1 MGAAAEREK
10 SGVFC
15 SKARTDA
22 KHDALFGALNT
33 QIRDNRP
40 MDQSSTAFTGKR
52 TVRMSREALLQ
63 KAVEEPDL
71 SWRILITLN
80 VFRLLVAAVLLGLF
94 FTGGEPYIFGDQY
107 PRLFATTATIYALFA
122 IIFST
127 SLRQRWARAGVQAVI
142 QILLD
147 IAVVVVL
154 MHTSGGIG
162 SGLGGLLIVF
172 VGAGSLVLPM
182 QFPAILGAI
191 ATFAILG
198 EHVFAQFTEATGVAN
213 YPAAGLL
220 SAIIFSMSLA
230 AKPLSRRIQE
240 SEALARQRG
249 VDLKNLSELNE
260 YIVQH
265 LRESIIVVDGSNQ
278 IRLNNGS
285 AARLLGAEQLD
296 RSRPL
301 SDASEPLSDYLRRWR
316 TDQAL
321 SSHPEFTLIT
331 EGTNARISAH
341 LAPLGKGGDRSGPIL
356 IFLEDASMFNARV
369 QQSKLASLGRLSASI
384 AHEIRNPVG
393 AMSHAAQLLG
403 EADSLDEDDK
413 RLTDIIQTHSS
424 RVSHIIDNVL
434 QLSRRESGKPERLA
448 LKPWVEE
455 FGHEFTRTL
464 ELQEGELSIEDIP
477 DELEVRMDRSHLRQ
491 VLWNLCDNAVKYA
504 SETGGILV
512 ELHAGRLESQ
522 GRPYLEVQDHGLGV
536 DPATAEQIF
545 EPFFTA
551 RSGGTG
557 LGLYISRELCELN
570 RATLLY
576 LDRSGGGSIFRIVF
590 ADPDRWDKQE

>member
-198 EHVFAQFTEATGVAN
+198 EHVFAQFTEATAAAN

-265 LRESIIVVDGSNQ
+265 LRESIIVVDGNNQ

-403 EADSLDEDDK
+403 EADSLGEDDK

-434 QLSRRESGKPERLA
+434 QLSRRESGKPERLT
-448 LKPWVEE
+448 LKPWLEE

-477 DELEVRMDRSHLRQ
+477 DEVEVRMDRSHLRQ

-512 ELHAGRLESQ
+512 ELHAGRLEGQ
-522 GRPYLEVQDHGLGV
+522 GRPYLEVQDHGLGI

-576 LDRSGGGSIFRIVF
+576 LDRPGGGSIFRIVF

>member
-154 MHTSGGIG
+154 MNTSGGIG
-162 SGLGGLLIVF
+162 SGLAGLLIVF

-198 EHVFAQFTEATGVAN
+198 EHVFAQFTEATAAAN

-265 LRESIIVVDGSNQ
+265 LRESIIVVDGNNQ

-331 EGTNARISAH
+331 EGTNARITAH

-356 IFLEDASMFNARV
+356 IFLEDASILKSRV

-403 EADSLDEDDK
+403 EADSLGEDDK

-434 QLSRRESGKPERLA
+434 QLSRRESGKPERLT
-448 LKPWVEE
+448 LKPWLEE

-477 DELEVRMDRSHLRQ
+477 DEVEVRMDRSHLRQ

-512 ELHAGRLESQ
+512 ELHAGRLEGQ
-522 GRPYLEVQDHGLGV
+522 GRPYLEVQDHGLGI

-576 LDRSGGGSIFRIVF
+576 LDRPGGGSIFRIVF

>member
-1 MGAAAEREK
+1 MD
-10 SGVFC
+10 
-15 SKARTDA
+15 DA
-22 KHDALFGALNT
+22 
-33 QIRDNRP
+33 
-40 MDQSSTAFTGKR
+40 STAPAGKR
-52 TVRMSREALLQ
+52 TVRTGREALLQ
-63 KAVEEPDL
+63 KAIEEPDVT
-71 SWRILITLN
+71 WRVLVTLN
-80 VFRLLVAAVLLGLF
+80 VFRLLVAAAMLALF
-94 FTGGEPYIFGDQY
+94 FAGSDQRIFGGLY
-107 PRLFATTATIYALFA
+107 PRLFATAATVYLLVA
-122 IIFST
+122 IVSTT
-127 SLRQRWARAGVQAVI
+127 SLRQRWLPASIQATFQMLIDIVVI
-142 QILLD
+142 VML
-147 IAVVVVL
+147 V
-154 MHTSGGIG
+154 HTSGGVG

-172 VGAGSLVLPM
+172 IGAGSLVLPR
-182 QFPAILGAI
+182 QVPAIMGAI

-198 EHVFAQFTEATGVAN
+198 EQVFSQVTGMTAGVN
-213 YPAAGLL
+213 YPAAGVL

-230 AKPLSRRIQE
+230 ATPLARRIQE

-265 LRESIIVVDGSNQ
+265 LRESIVVVDGADQS
-278 IRLNNGS
+278 RLNNAS
-285 AARLLGAEQLD
+285 AARLLGAEQLV

-301 SDASEPLSDYLRRWR
+301 SDASEPLSDYVRRWR
-316 TDQAL
+316 ADHSL

-331 EGTNARISAH
+331 EGNSARITAH
-341 LAPLGKGGDRSGPIL
+341 LAPLGKGGERDGPLL
-356 IFLEDASMFNARV
+356 IFLEDTSIFNSRV

-403 EADSLDEDDK
+403 ETDGLSDDDK
-413 RLTDIIQTHSS
+413 RLTDIIQTHSG

-434 QLSRRESGKPERLA
+434 QLSRRESGKPDLFLLR
-448 LKPWVEE
+448 PWVEDFARE
-455 FGHEFTRTL
+455 FSRTL

-477 DELEVRMDRSHLRQ
+477 DDLEVRMDKSHLRQ
-491 VLWNLCDNAVKYA
+491 VLWNLCDTAVKYA

-512 ELHAGRLESQ
+512 ELHAGRLDAQ
-522 GRPYLEVQDHGLGV
+522 DRPYLEVQDHGLGV
-536 DPATAEQIF
+536 DPKTAEQIF

-570 RATLLY
+570 RSTLLY

-590 ADPDRWDKQE
+590 ADPDRWDKQD